1 LVLEKLLNEISV
13 PERIGYSLPK
23 LDIEEK
29 DLEKLIPDKYLS
41 DENPPLPEVSE
52 PEVARHFINISVTNH
67 HIDKGIYPLGS
78 CTMKYNPKINET
90 SARLLGF
97 AGIHPNQPVS
107 SVQSAL
113 RMLYELETMFC
124 GYTGMDS
131 FTLQPAAG
139 SQGELTGIMIMRK
152 YHSANG
158 NPRKRVLIPDSAHG
172 TNPASVVISGYESLP
187 VKSDARGLVDVDD
200 LKSKLDENVAGM
212 MITNPNTLGLFEEH
226 ILDISK
232 MIHDVDALL
241 YIDGANFNALI
252 SQMKPAD
259 MGFDIIH
266 LNLHKTF
273 STPHGGGGPG
283 SGPVGVVSKL
293 DKYLPIPKVRKNNES
308 YTLNYDYPES
318 IGRLHGFYG
327 NFGVLVR
334 AYTYIML
341 MGVDGFKSASTNA
354 IINANYLKS
363 LVQKQYEVPFA
374 QHCMHEFVAS
384 AEAQKKRGA
393 RAGDI
398 VKRLLDFG
406 VHAPTVYFPLIIKEA
421 LMIEPTE
428 SESKS
433 TLEDFATILKQI
445 DEEIDSD
452 LQKVLDAPFDTPVRK
467 LDEATAVRQLR
478 LTWNSVE

>member
-1 LVLEKLLNEISV
+1 MEKLLNEISV
-13 PERIGYSLPK
+13 PGRIGYSLPR
-23 LDIEEK
+23 LDIEERHLN
-29 DLEKLIPDKYLS
+29 DLIPDKYLS
-41 DENPPLPEVSE
+41 DTKPSLPEVSE

-67 HIDKGIYPLGS
+67 HIDKGFYPLGS
-78 CTMKYNPKINET
+78 CTMKYNPKINEAV
-90 SARLLGF
+90 ARLSGF
-97 AGIHPNQPVS
+97 ANIHPHQPLS
-107 SVQSAL
+107 TVQSAL
-113 RMLYELETMFC
+113 QMLYELEQMLC
-124 GYTGMDS
+124 GFTGLDS

-139 SQGELTGIMIMRK
+139 SQGELTGIMMMRK
-152 YHSANG
+152 YHTDNG
-158 NPRKRVLIPDSAHG
+158 NPRTKVLIPDSAHG
-172 TNPASVVISGYESLP
+172 TNPASVVISGYESMP
-187 VKSDARGLVDVDD
+187 VKSDDRGLVDVND

-212 MITNPNTLGLFEEH
+212 MITNPNTLGLFEER
-226 ILDISK
+226 ILEISR
-232 MIHDVDALL
+232 MIHDVGALL

-252 SQMKPAD
+252 SQMKPAE

-293 DKYLPIPKVRKNNES
+293 DKYLPIPKVQKNTES
-308 YTLNYDYPES
+308 YTLSYDYPDS
-318 IGRLHGFYG
+318 IGRIHGFYG

-334 AYTYIML
+334 AFTYIKL

-363 LVQKQYEVPFA
+363 LVKDKYDIPFA

-384 AEAQKKRGA
+384 AEAQKKRGVK
-393 RAGDI
+393 AGDI
-398 VKRLLDFG
+398 AKRLLDFG
-406 VHAPTVYFPLIIKEA
+406 VHAPTVYFPLIVKEA

-428 SESKS
+428 SESKA
-433 TLEDFATILKQI
+433 TLEDFASILKQI

-452 LQKVLDAPFDTPVRK
+452 PQKVLDAPFDTPVRK

-478 LTWNSVE
+478 LTWDAVE